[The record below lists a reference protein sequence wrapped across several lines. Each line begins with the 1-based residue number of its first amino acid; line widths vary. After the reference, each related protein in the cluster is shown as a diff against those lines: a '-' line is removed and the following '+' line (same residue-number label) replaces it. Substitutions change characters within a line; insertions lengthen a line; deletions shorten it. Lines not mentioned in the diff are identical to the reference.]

1 MTRLSA
7 EKVVWDAN
15 VSLHD
20 LEAQVYESIHPEI
33 FNRVEQRRLRLN
45 LRRASAL
52 VKTNSKI
59 ALDFG
64 CGSGNVTSKLLEL
77 GWKVVAV
84 DSSEAM
90 LQTLR
95 KKFQKPS
102 HRVG

>member
-1 MTRLSA
+1 
-7 EKVVWDAN
+7 
-15 VSLHD
+15 
-20 LEAQVYESIHPEI
+20 
-33 FNRVEQRRLRLN
+33 
-45 LRRASAL
+45 L